1 MLGYIDAHT
10 HLTDKILNGNLDAVR
25 SNYLKENVKFIV
37 DTGCDVDTSKKAYL
51 NAKKFEEVYFT
62 AGIHPG
68 QVGENFNNDMVDI
81 ESLAKDLKC
90 LAIGEIGLDY
100 HYDGYNKESQIK
112 AFVKGLEL
120 ASSLNLPV
128 VIHSRDACLDTFNVL
143 KENSNLLKNG
153 FLMHCYSESVETAK
167 ELLKLGAYFSFGG
180 SLTFKN
186 SKRVEVLKA
195 LPLDRVLFET
205 DAPYLTPV
213 PFRGSINEPKN
224 VSYVYG
230 FAIDALS
237 ITSEVLISQ
246 IDANFKALFKKIC
259 SQT

>member
-1 MLGYIDAHT
+1 MDFLI
-10 HLTDKILNGNLDAVR
+10 TDKILNGNLDAVR

-37 DTGCDVDTSKKAYL
+37 DTGCDVETTQKAYL

-81 ESLAKDLKC
+81 KSLAKDLKC

-112 AFVKGLEL
+112 AFVMGLEL
-120 ASSLNLPV
+120 ASSLNFPV
-128 VIHSRDACLDTFNVL
+128 VIHSRDACLDTLNVL
-143 KENSNLLKNG
+143 KENSSLLKNG

-224 VSYVYG
+224 VSCVYN
-230 FAIDALS
+230 FAKNALNVTEEFLQEK
-237 ITSEVLISQ
+237 IE
-246 IDANFKALFKKIC
+246 ANFKALFKKIC